1 MLGDCTVMAKRM
13 NGTSDK
19 TGQLLIREGLC
30 VEHTAD
36 ADGGGEDMHLSEF
49 AGLRIHQKLRLV
61 TAPVD
66 VYSFPGDTFH
76 SHTQCVGDVV
86 GIDML
91 IEVMAK
97 LGALIT

>member
-1 MLGDCTVMAKRM
+1 MHCYSGTEVVRDRMLGDCTVMAKRM

-66 VYSFPGDTFH
+66 VYS
-76 SHTQCVGDVV
+76 SL
-86 GIDML
+86 GIRSTA
-91 IEVMAK
+91 IRSA
-97 LGALIT
+97 